1 MRLAILGLTML
12 AGLACGVRADGPP
25 SIVLDRTACSHCG
38 MLISEPR
45 YAAAY
50 RVQGSPARVFDDI
63 GCLRTAL
70 QADGAQGTVRMWF
83 HDASGGEWIDGAEA
97 VLVSAPAI
105 RTPMGGG
112 TIAFMD
118 RAEALA
124 AAAQHRGRI
133 VTVAELGLRKGGS

>member
-1 MRLAILGLTML
+1 MLGLTML

-50 RVQGSPARVFDDI
+50 RVHGSPARVFDDI
-63 GCLRTAL
+63 GCLRSAL
-70 QADGAQGTVRMWF
+70 REDGAQGAAQLWF
-83 HDASGGEWIDGAEA
+83 HDASGGGWINGAEA
-97 VLVSAPAI
+97 VLVNAPEI

-133 VTVAELGLRKGGS
+133 VTVAELVVRKGGL